1 MRVQP
6 GHAVSVQGV
15 RPYHFHSFPSVWRMK
30 SEFSEAAIS
39 CVRGS
44 VSISAQPGHAVAV
57 HGVRPSHAHS
67 FPSTWRCTTE
77 IKHSDDRFGHGFVP
91 SWIIWRMSQ
100 RIVEIA
106 ALSQL
111 VIPVTHVHKGGSG
124 ISTRPEYW
132 QVD

>member
-15 RPYHFHSFPSVWRMK
+15 RPYHFHTFPSVWRMK
-30 SEFSEAAIS
+30 SEFSEVAIS

-44 VSISAQPGHAVAV
+44 GSISAQPGHAVAV

-77 IKHSDDRFGHGFVP
+77 LQHSDNRFAHGVVP
-91 SWIIWRMSQ
+91 SLTICGLPQ
-100 RIVEIA
+100 RIIVIA

-111 VIPVTHVHKGGSG
+111 AIP
-124 ISTRPEYW
+124 ST
-132 QVD
+132 